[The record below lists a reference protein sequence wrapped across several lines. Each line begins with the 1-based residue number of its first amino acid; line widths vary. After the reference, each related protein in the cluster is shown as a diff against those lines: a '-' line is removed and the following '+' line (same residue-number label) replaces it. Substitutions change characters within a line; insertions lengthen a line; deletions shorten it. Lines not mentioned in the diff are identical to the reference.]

1 MREVKSRSVAD
12 SASKSS
18 KSRRK
23 QLPYVSEAKIQSDYT
38 DSQKR
43 FSETFNQM
51 RERLLETGEMQQK

>member
-1 MREVKSRSVAD
+1 MREVRSRSVAD
-12 SASKSS
+12 SASKPS

-23 QLPYVSEAKIQSDYT
+23 PLPYVPEAKIQQDYT

-51 RERLLETGEMQQK
+51 RERLLELGEMQQK